1 MNLIGINQCGR
12 KASRKSTTVAYKSKK
27 GKHGL
32 SDIKTIVS
40 YLHMAMAMV
49 CNHNGI
55 AWVPDSTSTT
65 IPALGLIMYPQD
77 NSLKAFRSIINPNAL
92 ISPSSHLSH
101 SSYKRHNHFAL
112 KHATRL
118 AVFDLLPLPQ
128 AFQILSIF

>member
-1 MNLIGINQCGR
+1 MKLISINQCGR
-12 KASRKSTTVAYKSKK
+12 KASKKSTTVAYKSKK
-27 GKHGL
+27 EKHGL
-32 SDIKTIVS
+32 SEIKTIVS
-40 YLHMAMAMV
+40 YLHMAMTMV
-49 CNHNGI
+49 CNGM

-65 IPALGLIMYPQD
+65 IPAVGLIMYPQD

-101 SSYKRHNHFAL
+101 SSYKRHNLFAL

-128 AFQILSIF
+128 AFQILSTF